1 MRHKTLTSTIIG
13 GLAVVM
19 ITLPL
24 LGMYSATHAQSSTCA
39 MPSGDKWRGCE
50 PKISTENVVST
61 TAYSAIVKASYSS
74 SGADYNSEYSPSFA
88 VEYGKIIPG
97 QVSDFDKVAKPSSG
111 SEYMAKG
118 NRTLDFVLP
127 NLEEGE
133 KYAYRARL
141 EWIGDTKYGE
151 PKFFYARKAITPTEP
166 KTTTTTTTTTSSQIP
181 ANTTSGTMTNTGS
194 TSGSTSGTSS
204 GTTNT
209 KPTTSTTV
217 YSTKPTITPLGSLFG
232 TDSSNS
238 SNTDSSGTNNVM
250 EKSGFRLAID
260 NGETRVSHGD
270 TVTIK
275 VRYENNNTKSY
286 DNAVVDIYLAPQYT
300 FTSTNKGIHDRI
312 DNKVTI
318 SLREFPGGGFGTAV
332 ISAKATGKPGELDQ
346 AVSQAALRVNK
357 TTLKVSDIDE
367 YSAESGSSNVLGASA
382 SGTSFLP
389 GSIVGWLILLIIIAA
404 IIILGRRYFMK
415 KDY

>member
-39 MPSGDKWRGCE
+39 MPAGDNWRGCE

-74 SGADYNSEYSPSFA
+74 SGADYNSEYSPSFT

-97 QVSDFDKVAKPSSG
+97 QVSDFDKVAKPSTG

-127 NLEEGE
+127 NLEDGE

-151 PKFFYARKAITPTEP
+151 AKYFYARKAITPTEP
-166 KTTTTTTTTTSSQIP
+166 KSTTTTTTTSSQIP
-181 ANTTSGTMTNTGS
+181 ANTTSGTTTSGS
-194 TSGSTSGTSS
+194 TSGSTTGTSS
-204 GTTNT
+204 GSGST
-209 KPTTSTTV
+209 KPTTSNTV
-217 YSTKPTITPLGSLFG
+217 YSTKPTVTPLGSLFG

-238 SNTDSSGTNNVM
+238 STDSSGPNNVM

-260 NGETRVSHGD
+260 NGETRVSQGD

-275 VRYENNNTKSY
+275 VRYENNNSKSY

-300 FTSTNKGIHDRI
+300 FASTNKGIHDRI

-318 SLREFPGGGFGTAV
+318 SLREFPGGGFGTA
-332 ISAKATGKPGELDQ
+332 IITAKATGKPGELDQ

-357 TTLKVSDIDE
+357 LVLKVSDIDE
-367 YSAESGSSNVLGASA
+367 YSAGSGSSNTLGASA
-382 SGTSFLP
+382 SGVSFLP
-389 GSIVGWLILLIIIAA
+389 GSIIGWLVLLIIIAA

>member
-24 LGMYSATHAQSSTCA
+24 LGMYSSTYAQSSTCFK
-39 MPSGDKWRGCE
+39 PEGDKWRGCE

-74 SGADYNSEYSPSFA
+74 SGADYNAEYSPSLT

-127 NLEEGE
+127 NLEDGE

-151 PKFFYARKAITPTEP
+151 AKFFYARKAITPTEP
-166 KTTTTTTTTTSSQIP
+166 SNPTTTTTTPSSQIP
-181 ANTTSGTMTNTGS
+181 ANTTSGTTSSGS
-194 TSGSTSGTSS
+194 TSGSTTGTSS
-204 GTTNT
+204 GSGST
-209 KPTTSTTV
+209 KPAASTTV
-217 YSTKPTITPLGSLFG
+217 YSTKPTVTPLGSLFG
-232 TDSSNS
+232 SGSSTTT
-238 SNTDSSGTNNVM
+238 TDSSGTNNVM

-260 NGETRVSHGD
+260 NGETRVSQGD
-270 TVTIK
+270 SVTIK
-275 VRYENNNTKSY
+275 VRYENNNSKSY
-286 DNAVVDIYLAPQYT
+286 DNGVVDIYLAPQYT
-300 FTSTNKGIHDRI
+300 FASTNKGIHDRI

-318 SLREFPGGGFGTAV
+318 SLREFPGGGFGTA
-332 ISAKATGKPGELDQ
+332 IITAKATGKPGELDQ
-346 AVSQAALRVNK
+346 AVSQAALRINK
-357 TTLKVSDIDE
+357 LVLKVSDIDE
-367 YSAESGSSNVLGASA
+367 YSAGSGSSNTLGASA
-382 SGTSFLP
+382 SGASFLP
-389 GSIVGWLILLIIIAA
+389 ASIVGWLLLLIIIAA